1 MRLLV
6 LSGLLLLI
14 FSCKSKNDAINQ
26 AKSYHPY
33 INYFY
38 PYDST
43 PRIYCYR
50 NVANGLDEEFH
61 RIYAIKDQ
69 KGHHI
74 VVEKYASNGRIL
86 EALNYNYD
94 SLTIIDHMV
103 VDRNNHK
110 NSAPLTKNKMIP
122 WNDKEQTWFYSEYPS
137 HFDSTIVINELK
149 RKVIRKNVNI
159 TVLEDESR
167 KAIVFSDFRQMTLK
181 NIFTSKTIQS
191 INTEGESI
199 FAEGFGLI
207 EFYSKNKIAHF
218 KLEKVISQKEWI
230 QFISR

>member
-1 MRLLV
+1 MKIAFYLGILLFF
-6 LSGLLLLI
+6 
-14 FSCKSKNDAINQ
+14 FSCKSKNNEAGQ
-26 AKSYHPY
+26 AKSFHPY
-33 INYFY
+33 VNYFY

-61 RIYAIKDQ
+61 RIYAIKDK

-74 VVEKYASNGRIL
+74 VVEKYASNGRII

-110 NSAPLTKNKMIP
+110 NSVPVIKKKLIP
-122 WNDKEQTWFYSEYPS
+122 WNDKEETWFWSEYPS
-137 HFDSTIVINELK
+137 HFDSTVVVEELK
-149 RKVIRKNVNI
+149 RKVIKKNVNY
-159 TVLEDESR
+159 TVLEDETR
-167 KAIVFSDFRQMTLK
+167 KAIVFGDFRRKTLK
-181 NIFTSKTIQS
+181 NIFTSKTLQS
-191 INTEGESI
+191 ISTEGESI
-199 FAEGFGLI
+199 YAEGFGLI
-207 EFYSKNKIAHF
+207 EFYSKNKVAHF

-230 QFISR
+230 QYISR

>member
-1 MRLLV
+1 MRITVFIGLLV
-6 LSGLLLLI
+6 LI
-14 FSCKSKNDAINQ
+14 FSCKSKSNENEQ
-26 AKSYHPY
+26 AKSNHPY
-33 INYFY
+33 VNYFY

-50 NVANGLDEEFH
+50 NIANGLDEEFH

-74 VVEKYASNGRIL
+74 IVEKYASNGRII

-94 SLTIIDHMV
+94 SLNIIDHMV

-110 NSAPLTKNKMIP
+110 NSAPLIKNKMIP
-122 WNDKEQTWFYSEYPS
+122 WNDKEKVWFWSEYPS

-149 RKVIRKNVNI
+149 RRVMKKDINI

-181 NIFTSKTIQS
+181 NIFTLKTIQS
-191 INTEGESI
+191 ISTTGESI

-207 EFYSKNKIAHF
+207 EFYSKNKVAHF

-230 QFISR
+230 QFIRQ

>member
-1 MRLLV
+1 MKIGFIIILV
-6 LSGLLLLI
+6 LLFI
-14 FSCKSKNDAINQ
+14 SCKSKNNSGEK

-33 INYFY
+33 ANYFY

-50 NVANGLDEEFH
+50 NIANGMDEEFH

-69 KGHHI
+69 KGHHV
-74 VVEKYASNGRIL
+74 VVEKYASNGRII

-94 SLTIIDHMV
+94 SLTILDHMV
-103 VDRNNHK
+103 VDRKNHK
-110 NSAPLTKNKMIP
+110 TSSILLKNKIIP
-122 WNDKEQTWFYSEYPS
+122 NTKKDQTWFASKYPG
-137 HFDSTIVINELK
+137 HLDSTVILDELK
-149 RKVIRKNVNI
+149 RKVIKENI
-159 TVLEDESR
+159 DYPVLEEEKR
-167 KAIVFSDFRQMTLK
+167 KAIVFEDFRKLTLL
-181 NIFTSKTIQS
+181 NIFTKKEQS
-191 INTEGESI
+191 ISTTGESI
-199 FAEGFGLI
+199 FAEGFGLV

>member
-1 MRLLV
+1 MRIV
-6 LSGLLLLI
+6 VSIALLLLI
-14 FSCKSKNDAINQ
+14 FSCKSKNNGVDQ
-26 AKSYHPY
+26 AKSNHPY
-33 INYFY
+33 VNYFY

-50 NVANGLDEEFH
+50 NIANGLDEEFH

-74 VVEKYASNGRIL
+74 VVEKYAPNGRII

-103 VDRNNHK
+103 VDRKNHK
-110 NSAPLTKNKMIP
+110 TSSILLKNNVLPRNK
-122 WNDKEQTWFYSEYPS
+122 KEQTWFASKYPG
-137 HFDSTIVINELK
+137 HLDSTVILDELK
-149 RKVIRKNVNI
+149 RKVIKENI
-159 TVLEDESR
+159 LYQILEEEKR
-167 KAIVFSDFRQMTLK
+167 KAIIFEDFRRLTMI
-181 NIFTSKTIQS
+181 NIFNKKEQLISTT
-191 INTEGESI
+191 GESI

-207 EFYSKNKIAHF
+207 EFYSKNKVAHF